1 MSEVARFF
9 DQYLARSTPIPR
21 PAERENTGDPLRAR
35 GRGLYDGRM
44 RHGAETEL
52 LYDPE
57 DERTQLDPYPIYRRL
72 RDECPVYRQERLRFW
87 ALSRFADVFA
97 ALNDHEAF
105 CSRNGLTWDPAAAEQ
120 AGVLPMMVTTDP
132 PQHTKLRRLINRG
145 WTPKRVADLEPEVRA
160 GVVERI
166 DALRA
171 AGGGDLVTDVAV
183 PVPTA
188 MVGRFLGVPVT
199 DRVRFHHWA
208 GAVVAGTS
216 GAAFHEEHH
225 RAVRELYAY
234 FHELIERRRRDA
246 TDDLI
251 GTLIASEIDGA
262 HLTTGE
268 ILGFCFNIVV
278 GGIETTTN
286 LIANGMALL
295 EAHPEIACRL
305 VAEPQLIPRA
315 IEEFLRLESPVIGLC
330 RTTTRPVTLHGVTIP
345 PGEKVLLMF
354 GAANRDQREF
364 PEPDRLDLGRG
375 AERHLAFGYGG
386 HYCIGAALARLM
398 GRVAFEELTT
408 RLRGSRVD
416 LARGRR
422 LRAAVSRGWESLPIE
437 FGSAV

>member
-1 MSEVARFF
+1 
-9 DQYLARSTPIPR
+9 
-21 PAERENTGDPLRAR
+21 
-35 GRGLYDGRM
+35 M
-44 RHGAETEL
+44 RHATETEL

-57 DERTQLDPYPIYRRL
+57 DDQTQLDPYPIYRRL

-87 ALSRFADVFA
+87 ALSRFADVYA

-105 CSRNGLTWDPAAAEQ
+105 CSRQGLTWDPAAAEQ

-132 PQHTKLRRLINRG
+132 PDHTKLRRLINRG
-145 WTPKRVADLEPEVRA
+145 LTPKRVADLEPEVRA
-160 GVVERI
+160 GVVEKI

-188 MVGRFLGVPVT
+188 MVGRFLGVPET
-199 DRVRFHHWA
+199 DRARFHHWA

-216 GAAFHEEHH
+216 GAAFHEQHH

-234 FHELIERRRRDA
+234 FHDLVERRRREP

-262 HLTTGE
+262 HLTTQE

-286 LIANGMALL
+286 LISNGMALL
-295 EAHPEIACRL
+295 AAHAESPRRL
-305 VAEPQLIPRA
+305 AVEPRQIPPA
-315 IEEFLRLESPVIGLC
+315 IEEFLRLETPVAGLC
-330 RTTTRPVTLHGVTIP
+330 RTTTHAVVLHGTTIP
-345 PGEKVLLMF
+345 AGEKVLLMF
-354 GAANRDQREF
+354 GAANRDEREF
-364 PEPDRLDLGRG
+364 SDPDRLDLDRV
-375 AERHLAFGYGG
+375 ADRHLAFGHGA

-408 RLRGSRVD
+408 RLGDSRADV
-416 LARGRR
+416 ARGRR
-422 LRAAVSRGWESLPIE
+422 LRAAVSRGWESLPI
-437 FGSAV
+437 AVRGTA

>member
-1 MSEVARFF
+1 M
-9 DQYLARSTPIPR
+9 RSR
-21 PAERENTGDPLRAR
+21 AELF
-35 GRGLYDGRM
+35 
-44 RHGAETEL
+44 
-52 LYDPE
+52 YDPE
-57 DERTQLDPYPIYRRL
+57 DEQTQLDPYPIYRRL
-72 RDECPVYRQERLRFW
+72 RDECPVYRQERLRLW

-105 CSRNGLTWDPAAAEQ
+105 CSRQGLTWDPAAAEQ

-132 PQHTKLRRLINRG
+132 PDHTKLRRLINRG
-145 WTPKRVADLEPEVRA
+145 LTPRRVADLEPEVRA
-160 GVVERI
+160 GIVEKI

-199 DRVRFHHWA
+199 DRARFHHWA

-216 GAAFHEEHH
+216 GAAFHQEHD

-234 FHELIERRRRDA
+234 FHNLIERRRCEP

-251 GTLIASEIDGA
+251 GTLIVSEIDGA
-262 HLTTGE
+262 RLTTQE

-286 LIANGMALL
+286 LVSNGMALL
-295 EAHPEIACRL
+295 AAHPEIARRL
-305 VAEPQLIPRA
+305 AVEPAMIPQA
-315 IEEFLRLESPVIGLC
+315 IEEFLRLETPVAGLC
-330 RTTTRPVTLHGVTIP
+330 RTTTRPVTLHGITIP
-345 PGEKVLLMF
+345 AGEKVLLMF
-354 GAANRDQREF
+354 GAANRDEREF
-364 PEPDRLDLGRG
+364 SDPERLDLDRG
-375 AERHLAFGYGG
+375 VEHHLAFGHGA

-408 RLRGSRVD
+408 RFRDYRVD
-416 LARGRR
+416 VTRGRR
-422 LRAAVSRGWESLPIE
+422 LRAAVSRGWERLPIAMS
-437 FGSAV
+437 GAA